1 MKKHLSKLAL
11 FFVLTSTLLAC
22 EKDHNN
28 ETFTYYRLRINHYK
42 QAVNNKFVYVTQEK
56 ETIGGNAWENK
67 DLYIDDFVY
76 EPGYIYDIDVM
87 NLYKRD
93 AALSSGLKLR
103 KIVSKTKV
111 ADDTSFEVN
120 LRANGT
126 NLFTGNIGVGD
137 YVILNKIKF
146 DCGTLCTEFA
156 QLVASTNQNIIGEFV
171 RNTDG
176 SYVLKSLK
184 VK

>member
-1 MKKHLSKLAL
+1 MKKQLSKLAL
-11 FFVLTSTLLAC
+11 FVVLISTLLAC

-56 ETIGGNAWENK
+56 ETIGGNTWENK

-87 NLYKRD
+87 DLYQRD

-103 KIVSKTKV
+103 KIVAKTKV
-111 ADDTSFEVN
+111 ADHTSFEVN

-126 NLFTGNIGVGD
+126 NLFTGNMGVGD
-137 YVILNKIKF
+137 YVILNKIGF
-146 DCGTLCTEFA
+146 DCGNLCTEFA
-156 QLVASTNQNIIGEFV
+156 QLIASTNQNIVGEFI

-176 SYVLKSLK
+176 SYVLKGLK